1 MRSGFVGRLFV
12 DIGFSLTIVRNVS
25 IISTITG
32 SGISH
37 SLNSAIRKENTVFA
51 TGRASISGLRMTK
64 IYITMII
71 VLDTKRKAK
80 IESWHNIWVVDIM
93 LLHLQYPARASTSSA
108 TALSTRPRPASRA
121 SPVSSSTSQ

>member
-37 SLNSAIRKENTVFA
+37 SLNSAVRKENTVFA
-51 TGRASISGLRMTK
+51 TSRAAISGLSMAK
-64 IYITMII
+64 IYIAMIVVIGLNFICI
-71 VLDTKRKAK
+71 VVFS
-80 IESWHNIWVVDIM
+80 I
-93 LLHLQYPARASTSSA
+93 
-108 TALSTRPRPASRA
+108 
-121 SPVSSSTSQ
+121 